1 MRLKRLRR
9 LRNLMT
15 MKTSQEGI
23 DLIKRFEGCKLEAY
37 PDPGTGHVPWTI
49 GYGHTGPDV
58 TQGLKISQGTAEILL
73 RQDLAKFED
82 AVTKYAGKAHQNQFD
97 AMVSLCYNIG
107 QGNFSKSSVARLHR
121 NGQYTGAAAAFL
133 LWNKAG
139 GKILAGLV
147 NRRKAERNL
156 YLGEANG

>member
-1 MRLKRLRR
+1 
-9 LRNLMT
+9 

-23 DLIKRFEGCKLEAY
+23 DLIKRFEGLQLKAY
-37 PDPGTGHVPWTI
+37 KCPAGIWTI
-49 GYGHTGPDV
+49 GYGHTGPEV
-58 TQGLKISQGTAEILL
+58 KEGKVITLAEAETLL
-73 RQDLAKFED
+73 RMDLGVFED
-82 AVTKYAGKAHQNQFD
+82 AVTRYAGPAYQHQFD

-107 QGNFSKSSVARLHR
+107 PGNFKNSSVVRLHKA
-121 NGQYTGAAAAFL
+121 GQYNGASAAFL

-156 YLGEANG
+156 YLGEAS

>member
-1 MRLKRLRR
+1 MLTSQ
-9 LRNLMT
+9 MT

-37 PDPGTGHVPWTI
+37 LCPANVWTV

-58 TQGLKISQGTAEILL
+58 IKGLKISQGTAEVLL
-73 RQDLAKFED
+73 RQDLAKFEA
-82 AVTKYAGKAHQNQFD
+82 AVTKYAGPAFQNQFD

-107 QGNFSKSSVARLHR
+107 QGNFSKSSVARLHKHGQF
-121 NGQYTGAAAAFL
+121 NGASAAFL

-156 YLGEANG
+156 YLGEANV

>member
-1 MRLKRLRR
+1 MRLRRLRR

-23 DLIKRFEGCKLEAY
+23 DLIKRFEGCKLESYLCPANI
-37 PDPGTGHVPWTI
+37 WTV
-49 GYGHTGPDV
+49 GYGHTGSDV

-73 RQDLAKFED
+73 RQDLGKFED

-133 LWNKAG
+133 LWNKGG

-156 YLGEANG
+156 YLGEANV

>member
-1 MRLKRLRR
+1 
-9 LRNLMT
+9 

-23 DLIKRFEGCKLEAY
+23 DLIKRFEGLRLTAY
-37 PDPGTGHVPWTI
+37 KCPAGVWTI
-49 GYGHTGPDV
+49 GYGQTGPNI
-58 TQGLKISQGTAEILL
+58 KQGTTITLEQAEQLL
-73 RQDLAKFED
+73 VTSLIQYEN
-82 AVTKYAGKAHQNQFD
+82 AVDKYAGKAHQNQFD

-107 QGNFSKSSVARLHR
+107 IGNFSKSSVARLHKA
-121 NGQYTGAAAAFL
+121 GQYTGAAAAFL

-156 YLGEANG
+156 YLGEAS

>member
-1 MRLKRLRR
+1 
-9 LRNLMT
+9 

-23 DLIKRFEGCKLEAY
+23 DLIKRFEGLRLTAY
-37 PDPGTGHVPWTI
+37 KCPAGIWTV
-49 GYGHTGPDV
+49 GYGQTGPNI
-58 TQGLKISQGTAEILL
+58 KQGTTITLEQAEQLL
-73 RQDLAKFED
+73 VTSLIQYEN
-82 AVTKYAGKAHQNQFD
+82 AVDKYAGKAHQNQFD

-107 QGNFSKSSVARLHR
+107 VGNFSKSSVARLHKA
-121 NGQYTGAAAAFL
+121 GQYTGAAAAFL

-156 YLGEANG
+156 YLGEAS